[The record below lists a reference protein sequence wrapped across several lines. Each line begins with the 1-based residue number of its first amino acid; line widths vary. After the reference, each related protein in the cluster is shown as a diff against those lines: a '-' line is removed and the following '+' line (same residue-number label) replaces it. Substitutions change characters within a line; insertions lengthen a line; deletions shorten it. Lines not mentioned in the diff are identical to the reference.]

1 MFIFIP
7 SMDQG
12 ETSGLSNG
20 VWAVSA
26 HAVPVLSPALTACG
40 AVPGASPRC
49 CVCTSRAATP
59 PTAAAT
65 GSACPGAAAATAP
78 SGPAPPATAWTAA
91 PPTAACTAS
100 AAPVS
105 PRGILEC
112 ACLVGGAA
120 SPLLQPLLVRT
131 RVLQEPAEGMGHGSG
146 LETST
151 TSTSVLQFPF
161 LPQSCALSFL

>member
-7 SMDQG
+7 NVDQG

-40 AVPGASPRC
+40 AVPGASPRW
-49 CVCTSRAATP
+49 CVCTSRAAIP

-78 SGPAPPATAWTAA
+78 SGPAPPATPWTAA

-100 AAPVS
+100 AAPVNIPGEYPS
-105 PRGILEC
+105 WWVGLLPLSCSLWWSELVSFKSRRRGW
-112 ACLVGGAA
+112 AA
-120 SPLLQPLLVRT
+120 ARGWKLQQLQPLCC
-131 RVLQEPAEGMGHGSG
+131 S
-146 LETST
+146 
-151 TSTSVLQFPF
+151 FPF
-161 LPQSCALSFL
+161 CPRVVL

>member
-7 SMDQG
+7 SVDQG

-40 AVPGASPRC
+40 AVPGASPRW

-100 AAPVS
+100 AAPVNI
-105 PRGILEC
+105 PGEYPPWW
-112 ACLVGGAA
+112 VGLL
-120 SPLLQPLLVRT
+120 PLSCSLCWSEL
-131 RVLQEPAEGMGHGSG
+131 LQEPAEGLGRGSG